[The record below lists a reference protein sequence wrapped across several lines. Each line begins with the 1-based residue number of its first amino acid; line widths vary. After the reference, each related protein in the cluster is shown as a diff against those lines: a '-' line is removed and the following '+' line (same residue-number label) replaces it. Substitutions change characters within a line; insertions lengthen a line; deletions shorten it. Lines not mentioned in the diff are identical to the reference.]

1 MFYGIIKEDFST
13 QLGLE
18 KKRSKIKERNDG
30 KKKDANGPAPDRIPL
45 PAALVILLFSLKR
58 YLY

>member
-1 MFYGIIKEDFST
+1 MFYGAIKEDFST

-18 KKRSKIKERNDG
+18 KKRFKGKERSDT

-45 PAALVILLFSLKR
+45 PAL
-58 YLY
+58 